1 MTQPEPQQ
9 PENAPQGAPLPEREF
24 EAIALDGL
32 DKENRAW
39 SQQYVTQLRDRLTEE
54 QAAEVPDLVMIAY
67 LKREIAT
74 WQDLLD
80 RTDKKS

>member
-9 PENAPQGAPLPEREF
+9 PDSTAGGASLPERAF
-24 EAIALDGL
+24 EPIALEGL

-39 SQQYVTQLRDRLTEE
+39 SQQYVTQLRDRLAEE
-54 QAAEVPDLVMIAY
+54 QAAEMPDLVMIAY

>member
-9 PENAPQGAPLPEREF
+9 PDTPSPGAALPERAF
-24 EAIALDGL
+24 EPIDLDGL
-32 DKENRAW
+32 DKENRGWALH
-39 SQQYVTQLRDRLTEE
+39 YVAQLRDRLTEE
-54 QAAEVPDLVMIAY
+54 QAAEMPDLVMIAY

-80 RTDKKS
+80 RTEKK